1 MGAVAPNGHITSYN
15 NQIEIMNTRSIKE
28 IVYEYINEA
37 IQLWRQENIEEIFID
52 KHEVIDLTLEL
63 LSMDNMTN
71 PLIHKDMKEE
81 VSSQLWENEEDYF
94 DV

>member
-1 MGAVAPNGHITSYN
+1 
-15 NQIEIMNTRSIKE
+15 MNTRSIKE

-37 IQLWRQENIEEIFID
+37 IQIWRQENIEEVFID
-52 KHEVIDLTLEL
+52 KHQVIDLTLEL